1 MLLAMGLLAFHA
13 AVFDEEAG
21 SAVLELDGVLVAI
34 APAVGADIISRQ
46 NAAHVGTRT
55 RSPSGQ

>member
-1 MLLAMGLLAFHA
+1 MGLLAFHA

-46 NAAHVGTRT
+46 DAAHVGTRT